1 MNECFKRIILD
12 IKDIRKESI
21 ENVFYFPNE
30 DNILEGDI
38 LIIGPENTPYQY
50 GNYIF
55 KLNFTKKY
63 PYEPP
68 VVKYLSNDGNTRFN
82 PNFYRNGKVCLSILN
97 TWPGEKWSACQSLRS
112 LLLTLQI
119 TLNDNPLLNEPG
131 ISEETHPIMIHNYN
145 KIIEYK
151 NIEFTILYYIKNPEC
166 IPCQNEELKE
176 IIYKKYNENKDKI
189 MDIIHI
195 NVKKYK
201 KEICWFSLYNMTN
214 YVIHYKK
221 ILKYV

>member
-55 KLNFTKKY
+55 KLIFTKKY

-68 VVKYLSNDGNTRFN
+68 IVKYLSNDGNTRFN

-112 LLLTLQI
+112 LLVTLQI

-131 ISEETHPIMIHNYN
+131 ISEETHPIMIQNYN

-151 NIEFTILYYIKNPEC
+151 NIEFTILYYIKNPDC

-176 IIYKKYNENKDKI
+176 IIHKKYNENKDKI
-189 MDIIHI
+189 MDIINI

-201 KEICWFSLYNMTN
+201 KEICSITLYNMTN